1 MAQKILEALT
11 QLLKKDE
18 RLVVDGKLAKN
29 KIIELA
35 LQLDLRLLKL
45 LKSSPEIKK
54 IFFQEV
60 DDILVFDKIK
70 LQTRQAQAQPKEEPK
85 SMSSEEYLAKLAREK
100 AEKQTQSTITL
111 NPGQMLKSAQELKQS
126 LSQIAPDE
134 SKTTKIV
141 TFALVATALGALTGF
156 YDEKIKPTIESKSTE
171 YKTLLQENFARRA
184 NTQQAIVPLLNMRKL
199 LKKILAE
206 AEDEIDEMA
215 AVQAFEIFRLSAKF
229 GLIKD
234 PEVWFEFMDIRN
246 STSHT
251 YDVNILE
258 KIFSLLP
265 RFVQEF
271 DTLIK
276 NLQKLK

>member
-100 AEKQTQSTITL
+100 AEKQTQV
-111 NPGQMLKSAQELKQS
+111 QESVPSQAKENEQPQS

-251 YDVNILE
+251 YD
-258 KIFSLLP
+258 
-265 RFVQEF
+265 
-271 DTLIK
+271 
-276 NLQKLK
+276 

>member
-1 MAQKILEALT
+1 M
-11 QLLKKDE
+11 
-18 RLVVDGKLAKN
+18 N
-29 KIIELA
+29 N
-35 LQLDLRLLKL
+35 
-45 LKSSPEIKK
+45 
-54 IFFQEV
+54 
-60 DDILVFDKIK
+60 
-70 LQTRQAQAQPKEEPK
+70 
-85 SMSSEEYLAKLAREK
+85 
-100 AEKQTQSTITL
+100 QSTITL

-215 AVQAFEIFRLSAKF
+215 AVQAFEVDQKAHY
-229 GLIKD
+229 LIAD
-234 PEVWFEFMDIRN
+234 
-246 STSHT
+246 
-251 YDVNILE
+251 
-258 KIFSLLP
+258 LL
-265 RFVQEF
+265 
-271 DTLIK
+271 
-276 NLQKLK
+276 NQKLPLPSLREKKNFNPTDDADYRTLLADYQEQYGETLPEAEQVAHEIAYEYLLMVIKSLVGTLKGFTCHEPEYMKGVV